1 MFLTTDTLQHQLDEL
16 QREGETMGRMDEQ
29 RPDSPNMAVNVTE
42 MNERKLTLKIRVCT
56 MIVFIVFVFMVY
68 RFLC

>member
-1 MFLTTDTLQHQLDEL
+1 MTTDTLQHQLDEL
-16 QREGETMGRMDEQ
+16 QREGENMGRMDEQ

>member
-1 MFLTTDTLQHQLDEL
+1 LFLTTDTLQHQLDEL

-29 RPDSPNMAVNVTE
+29 RPDSPNMAINVTE

-56 MIVFIVFVFMVY
+56 LYFLYFFY
-68 RFLC
+68 GLRFLC